1 MLTNNLQISSLGLP
15 PAGVLAIELLH
26 QFQNPDAHFRSA
38 GAFPRSEII
47 QNLSRFA
54 ADLEYVVPRQAGNY
68 DVCQQARSV
77 IRHILDRVLGGREP
91 VAEAVEEVEGEGGK
105 GDVGGGGPGPGFVAG
120 DWMSW
125 DFNAWMDEDSD
136 LVRWLHSFE

>member
-1 MLTNNLQISSLGLP
+1 M
-15 PAGVLAIELLH
+15 
-26 QFQNPDAHFRSA
+26 
-38 GAFPRSEII
+38 
-47 QNLSRFA
+47 
-54 ADLEYVVPRQAGNY
+54 
-68 DVCQQARSV
+68 
-77 IRHILDRVLGGREP
+77 IRHILDRVLGGRGP
-91 VAEAVEEVEGEGGK
+91 VAEAGEKVGAGEEVEDGNGR